1 MKLKVPVLVVLLVAT
16 VLVLSSCGLLTA
28 LFSEGED
35 VRKPTVLQGM
45 QFERITNTRNA
56 GEAFPRLIDNDN
68 IIYTSVDS
76 NGHTKIEKMNLKNLS
91 ITTVRDNASDAFPIP
106 GEDKYIFELSRND
119 GVYLCEGSFS
129 SHAYSFLLMT
139 GFSTETT
146 MQPSVSPDS
155 SKVAF
160 HFGSSGVMA
169 QIGVME
175 RGNPFYSVIC
185 EGTSP
190 TWSKDGKYIYADRK
204 LSNGN
209 YEIIRIDTTT
219 GIVSTILSNSE
230 KNYAFPQ
237 ISPDGLWLS
246 VEYDR
251 NSIAVC
257 DLMGDKFTVV
267 IEGLRSIWS
276 SHWGTDGFI
285 YFASGEP
292 YRDDRDIYRIKPIL
306 PY

>member
-1 MKLKVPVLVVLLVAT
+1 MKLKVPVLVFLLVAA
-16 VLVLSSCGLLTA
+16 VLVLSSCGLLSA
-28 LFSEGED
+28 LFSEDED
-35 VRKPTVLQGM
+35 VGKPTVLQGM

-68 IIYTSVDS
+68 IIYTSVDR
-76 NGHTKIEKMNLKNLS
+76 NGHMKIEKMNLRNLS

-106 GEDKYIFELSRND
+106 GEDKYIFALSRND
-119 GVYLCEGSFS
+119 GIYLSEGSFS
-129 SHAYSFLLMT
+129 SHAYSYISMT
-139 GFSTETT
+139 SFSTGTT
-146 MQPSVSPDS
+146 LQPSVSPDS
-155 SKVAF
+155 KKVAF
-160 HFGSSGVMA
+160 NFRSSGVA
-169 QIGVME
+169 SQIGLIE

-185 EGTSP
+185 EGSSP
-190 TWSKDGKYIYADRK
+190 IWSKDGKYIYADRE
-204 LSNGN
+204 LPNGN

-219 GIVSTILSNSE
+219 GIVSTILSNSK
-230 KNYAFPQ
+230 KNYSFPQ

-246 VEYDR
+246 VEYNWD
-251 NSIAVC
+251 SIAVC

-285 YFASGEP
+285 YFASGEL

>member
-1 MKLKVPVLVVLLVAT
+1 MKLKVPVLVFLLVAA
-16 VLVLSSCGLLTA
+16 VLVLSSCGLIA
-28 LFSEGED
+28 VLFSEEED
-35 VRKPTVLQGM
+35 VGKPNVLQGM
-45 QFERITNTRNA
+45 QFERITNARNA
-56 GEAFPRLIDNDN
+56 NEVFPRLIDNDN
-68 IIYTSVDS
+68 LIYTSADRT
-76 NGHTKIEKMNLKNLS
+76 GHTKVEKMNLKNLS
-91 ITTVRDNASDAFPIP
+91 ITTVRDNAAGASPIP
-106 GEDKYIFELSRND
+106 GEDKYVFTLRRND

-129 SHAYSFLLMT
+129 SHAYSYLLMT

-190 TWSKDGKYIYADRK
+190 TWSKDGKYIYADRE
-204 LSNGN
+204 LQNGN

-237 ISPDGLWLS
+237 ISPDGLWIS
-246 VEYDR
+246 VEYNWD
-251 NSIAVC
+251 SIAIC

-292 YRDDRDIYRIKPIL
+292 HTDDRDIYRIKPIL